1 MKMEIKGEFMKKILI
16 TGISGFVGGH
26 FVDYLVTHRN
36 DLEIHGISRSKPA
49 WDFVKIP
56 QQLLDGHYFHQAD
69 LNDIPEIKFLIEK
82 IQPDYILHLAA
93 QSSVAESWKT
103 PVFSFLN
110 NTNIFLNI
118 IDTVRLNDNAARVL
132 SIGSSE
138 QYGIVSEKDLP
149 ISEDRQQCPE
159 NPYAV
164 ARVAQEQLARIYAK
178 GYNLDICCTRSF
190 NHCGPGQSDRFVIS
204 AIVKQFVKIAR
215 GEQPRVIN
223 IGNGAIVRDFVD
235 VHDVV
240 EAYCLLLTKGKKGEI
255 YNICSGE
262 GRAILDIVNLLS
274 EMFDIQVEVHQEQS
288 QIRPID
294 NPRIIGSYK
303 KIHLD
308 FGWEP
313 TIPFEQSL
321 KSIYNYWD
329 QRIQIESKSCSGK
342 AIFEDKK
349 ELDQNNQ
356 LT

>member
-1 MKMEIKGEFMKKILI
+1 MKKILI

-26 FVDYLVTHRN
+26 FVHYLTTHHN
-36 DLEIHGISRSKPA
+36 NLEIHGISRSKPA
-49 WDFVKIP
+49 WDFVNIP
-56 QQLLDGHYFHQAD
+56 PRLLNVHHFHKAD
-69 LNDIPEIKFLIEK
+69 LNDIPRIKLLIEE

-138 QYGIVSEKDLP
+138 QYGIVPENDLP
-149 ISEDRQQCPE
+149 ITEERPQCPE

-164 ARVAQEQLARIYAK
+164 ARVAQEHLARIYAK
-178 GYNLDICCTRSF
+178 GYDLDICCTRSF
-190 NHCGPGQSDRFVIS
+190 NHCGPGQTDRFVVS

-215 GEQPRVIN
+215 GIQKPVIN

-240 EAYCLLLTKGKKGEI
+240 DAYNLLLTKGKKGEV
-255 YNICSGE
+255 YNICSGQ
-262 GRAILDIVNLLS
+262 GRAIKDIITMLS
-274 EMFDIQVEVHQEQS
+274 EMLHIRVEVHQEQS

-303 KIHLD
+303 KIQRDL
-308 FGWEP
+308 GWGP

-321 KSIYNYWD
+321 MSIYKYWD
-329 QRIQIESKSCSGK
+329 QRLQDEKMMLSGNT
-342 AIFEDKK
+342 
-349 ELDQNNQ
+349 L
-356 LT
+356 

>member
-1 MKMEIKGEFMKKILI
+1 MKKILI

-26 FVDYLVTHRN
+26 FVHYLTTNHNVF
-36 DLEIHGISRSKPA
+36 EIHGISRSKPA
-49 WDFVKIP
+49 WDFVNTP
-56 QQLLDGHYFHQAD
+56 AGLLNGHYFHQAD
-69 LNDIPEIKFLIEK
+69 LNDIPKIKSLIVE

-93 QSSVAESWKT
+93 QSSVAESWKS
-103 PVFSFLN
+103 PVFSFMN

-138 QYGIVSEKDLP
+138 QYGIVSENDLP
-149 ISEDRQQCPE
+149 ISEDRPQCPE

-190 NHCGPGQSDRFVIS
+190 NHCGPGQTDRFVVS
-204 AIVKQFVKIAR
+204 AIVKQFVKIAH
-215 GEQPRVIN
+215 GLQDPVIH

-240 EAYCLLLTKGKKGEI
+240 EAYNLLLTKGKKGEV
-255 YNICSGE
+255 YNICSGQ
-262 GRAILDIVNLLS
+262 GRAIRDIVTMLS
-274 EMFDIQVEVHQEQS
+274 NMFDIHVQVHQEQS

-294 NPRIIGSYK
+294 NPRIVGSFQ
-303 KIHLD
+303 KIQRDL
-308 FGWEP
+308 GWRP

-321 KSIYNYWD
+321 QSMYEYWD
-329 QRIQIESKSCSGK
+329 ARLKG
-342 AIFEDKK
+342 D
-349 ELDQNNQ
+349 
-356 LT
+356 

>member
-1 MKMEIKGEFMKKILI
+1 MKKILI

-26 FVDYLVTHRN
+26 FVHYLTTNHNVF
-36 DLEIHGISRSKPA
+36 EIHGISRSKPA
-49 WDFVKIP
+49 WDFVNTP
-56 QQLLDGHYFHQAD
+56 AGLLNGHYFHQAD
-69 LNDIPEIKFLIEK
+69 LNDIPKIKSLIVE

-93 QSSVAESWKT
+93 QSSVAESWKS
-103 PVFSFLN
+103 PVFSFMN

-138 QYGIVSEKDLP
+138 QYGIVSENDLP
-149 ISEDRQQCPE
+149 ISEDRPQCPE

-190 NHCGPGQSDRFVIS
+190 NHCGPGQTDRFVVS
-204 AIVKQFVKIAR
+204 AIVKQFVKIAH
-215 GEQPRVIN
+215 GLQDPVIH

-240 EAYCLLLTKGKKGEI
+240 EAYNLLLTKGKKGEV
-255 YNICSGE
+255 YNICSGQ
-262 GRAILDIVNLLS
+262 GRAIRDIVTMLS
-274 EMFDIQVEVHQEQS
+274 NMFDIHVQVHQEQS

-294 NPRIIGSYK
+294 NPRIVGSFQ
-303 KIHLD
+303 KIQRDL
-308 FGWEP
+308 GWRP

-321 KSIYNYWD
+321 KSIYKYWD
-329 QRIQIESKSCSGK
+329 QKLTFNSK
-342 AIFEDKK
+342 I
-349 ELDQNNQ
+349 
-356 LT
+356 

>member
-1 MKMEIKGEFMKKILI
+1 MKKILI

-26 FVDYLVTHRN
+26 FVHHLTTHRK
-36 DLEIHGISRSKPA
+36 DLEIHGISRSRPA
-49 WDFVKIP
+49 WDFVNIP
-56 QQLLDGHYFHQAD
+56 PQLLNGHHFHQAD
-69 LNDIPEIKFLIEK
+69 LNDIPRIKLLIED

-138 QYGIVSEKDLP
+138 QYGIVSEQDLP
-149 ISEDRQQCPE
+149 ISEDRPQSPE

-190 NHCGPGQSDRFVIS
+190 NHCGPGQTDRFVVS
-204 AIVKQFVKIAR
+204 AIVKQFVQIIR
-215 GEQPRVIN
+215 GIQKPVIT
-223 IGNGAIVRDFVD
+223 IGNGDIVRDFVD
-235 VHDVV
+235 VHDVIG
-240 EAYCLLLTKGKKGEI
+240 AYDLLLSKGKKGEV
-255 YNICSGE
+255 YNICSGQ
-262 GRAILDIVNLLS
+262 GRAIRDIVRTMSDILG
-274 EMFDIQVEVHQEQS
+274 IQVDVHQEQD

-303 KIHLD
+303 KIKHDL
-308 FGWEP
+308 GWEP
-313 TIPFEQSL
+313 TISFEQSL
-321 KSIYNYWD
+321 KSIYTYWD
-329 QRIQIESKSCSGK
+329 HKIEIASKVSPGK
-342 AIFEDKK
+342 T
-349 ELDQNNQ
+349 L
-356 LT
+356 

>member
-1 MKMEIKGEFMKKILI
+1 MKKILV

-26 FVDYLVTHRN
+26 FVQYLTKHHN
-36 DLEIHGISRSKPA
+36 NLEIHGISRSKPA
-49 WDFVKIP
+49 WDFVNTP
-56 QQLLDGHYFHQAD
+56 PQLLNSHFFHQAD
-69 LNDIPEIKFLIEK
+69 LNDIPKIKLFIEE

-103 PVFSFLN
+103 PVTSFMN

-118 IDTVRLNDNAARVL
+118 IDTVRLNDNAARIL

-138 QYGIVSEKDLP
+138 QYGIVSENDLP
-149 ISEDRQQCPE
+149 ISEERPQCPE

-190 NHCGPGQSDRFVIS
+190 NHCGPGQTDRFVVS
-204 AIVKQFVKIAR
+204 AIVKQFVQVAHGLQK
-215 GEQPRVIN
+215 PVIN

-235 VHDVV
+235 VHDVI
-240 EAYCLLLTKGKKGEI
+240 EAYYLLLTKGKKGEV
-255 YNICSGE
+255 YNICSGQ
-262 GRAILDIVNLLS
+262 GRAIKDIVTLLS
-274 EMFDIQVEVHQEQS
+274 EMFSIRVKMHQEQF

-303 KIHLD
+303 KIYQD
-308 FGWEP
+308 MGWEP

-321 KSIYNYWD
+321 QSIYKYWD
-329 QRIQIESKSCSGK
+329 ERIQH
-342 AIFEDKK
+342 
-349 ELDQNNQ
+349 ELKRHSAD
-356 LT
+356 TP